1 MVLKLRSDFDAP
13 GLRRLARQSDD
24 ANQSRRLLSLALIY
38 DGHSR
43 TEAAKTGGVGLQIV
57 RDWVVRFNADGPD
70 GLKNHWSGG
79 PEPKLDPAQLQ
90 ALVRMIEAGPVPAI
104 HGVVRWRLVDLAG
117 WLFDE
122 YGVTLSESRLSR
134 IVNSLGYRKLSA
146 RPKHHEQNEY
156 ALEEFK
162 KSSPPAWRKSDEASL
177 VEHG

>member
-1 MVLKLRSDFDAP
+1 MVLKLRSDFEASE
-13 GLRRLARQSDD
+13 LRRLARQSDD
-24 ANQSRRLLSLALIY
+24 ANQARRLLSLALIY

-43 TEAAKTGGVGLQIV
+43 TEAAKTGGVGLQII
-57 RDWVVRFNADGPD
+57 RDWVVRFNADGPA
-70 GLKNHWSGG
+70 GLKDHWSAG
-79 PEPKLDPAQLQ
+79 PEPKLNKAQLQ
-90 ALVRMIEAGPVPAI
+90 NLVQMIEDGPIPAI

-134 IVNSLGYRKLSA
+134 ILNALGYRKLSA

-162 KSSPPAWRKSDEASL
+162 KTSAPTWRQSEEASL
-177 VEHG
+177 AEPR

>member
-1 MVLKLRSDFDAP
+1 MSLKLRTDFNAEEV
-13 GLRRLARQSDD
+13 RRLARQSDD
-24 ANQSRRLLSLALIY
+24 ANQTRLLLSLAMIY

-43 TEAAKTGGVGLQIV
+43 EEAARAGGVGRQIV

-70 GLKNHWSGG
+70 ALKDRWHTG
-79 PEPKLDPAQLQ
+79 PEPKLSDTQMK
-90 ALVRMIEAGPVPAI
+90 ALVQMIEDGPIPAI

-134 IVNSLGYRKLSA
+134 IVNGLGYRKLSA
-146 RPKHHEQNEY
+146 RPKHHGQNEF

-162 KSSPPAWRKSDEASL
+162 KSSPPVWQKSSEVSQAIRK
-177 VEHG
+177 